1 MFRGSTVAL
10 ITPFKGGKVD
20 DKKMRELV
28 EFQIKNG
35 TNGLLPCGTT
45 GESPTLNYEE
55 HERVI
60 EVVIQASAGRV
71 PVMAGTGS
79 NSTAE
84 AIMLTQHA
92 AKAGAN
98 AALIV
103 SPYYNR
109 PSQEGLYR
117 HFKAIAESVNIP
129 IYLYNIQGRTA
140 VNIETETVAR
150 LARDCKNIVGVK
162 EASGS
167 LDQMQAVK
175 LACPK
180 EFVLLSGD
188 DALTLPVLAVGGEG
202 VISVVGNILPKETS
216 QICSLYFQGKI
227 QEATKLH
234 YQILPVVKAMFI
246 DSNPVPVKWAAE
258 LMGLCSS
265 DVRLPLC
272 ETSDVKKKQVQ
283 NVLEQYGL
291 LKDKISCS

>member
-1 MFRGSTVAL
+1 MFKGSTVAL
-10 ITPFKGGKVD
+10 VTPFKNNKVD
-20 DKKMRELV
+20 DQKLKDLV

-55 HERVI
+55 HEHVI
-60 EVVIQASAGRV
+60 EVVIQASRGRV

-79 NSTAE
+79 NSTDE

-103 SPYYNR
+103 SPYYNK
-109 PSQEGLYR
+109 PNQEGLYR
-117 HFKAIAESVNIP
+117 HFKAIADSVNIP

-175 LACPK
+175 MACPK
-180 EFVLLSGD
+180 NFILLSGD
-188 DALTLPVLAVGGEG
+188 DALTLPVLAIGGEG

-216 QICSLYFQGKI
+216 QICALYFAGKI
-227 QEATKLH
+227 AEARELH
-234 YQILPVVKAMFI
+234 YKILPVVKAMFM
-246 DSNPVPVKWAAE
+246 DTNPVPVKLAAE

-272 ETSDVKKKQVQ
+272 EMDEIKKKKLQ
-283 NVLEQYGL
+283 NVLETYGI
-291 LKDKISCS
+291 LKGQLC

>member
-1 MFRGSTVAL
+1 MFKGSTVAL
-10 ITPFKGGKVD
+10 VTPFKGGKID
-20 DKKMRELV
+20 EKKLRALV
-28 EFQIKNG
+28 EFQIRNG

-55 HERVI
+55 HRRVI
-60 EVVIQASAGRV
+60 EIVIEAAGGRV

-92 AKAGAN
+92 AKAGTN

-103 SPYYNR
+103 SPHYNK

-129 IYLYNIQGRTA
+129 VYLYNIPGRTA

-162 EASGS
+162 EASGN

-175 LACPK
+175 RTCPK
-180 EFVLLSGD
+180 NFILLSGD
-188 DALTLPVLAVGGEG
+188 DALTLPVLAIGGEG

-227 QEATKLH
+227 EEARKLH
-234 YQILPVVKAMFI
+234 YQILPVIKAMFI
-246 DSNPVPVKWAAE
+246 DTNPIPVKTAAE
-258 LMGLCSS
+258 MMGLCSS
-265 DVRLPLC
+265 EMRLPLC
-272 ETSDVKKKQVQ
+272 EMSEAKQKI
-283 NVLEQYGL
+283 
-291 LKDKISCS
+291 LKDILKNYGILK

>member
-1 MFRGSTVAL
+1 MFKGSTVAL
-10 ITPFKGGKVD
+10 VTPFKNDKVD
-20 DKKMRELV
+20 EKKLRALV

-55 HERVI
+55 HECVI
-60 EVVIQASAGRV
+60 EIVIEAASGRV

-103 SPYYNR
+103 SPYYNK

-180 EFVLLSGD
+180 NFVLLSGD
-188 DALTLPVLAVGGEG
+188 DALTLPVLAIGGEG
-202 VISVVGNILPKETS
+202 VVSVVGNILPKETA

-227 QEATKLH
+227 EEARKLH
-234 YQILPVVKAMFI
+234 YRILPVIKAMFL
-246 DSNPVPVKWAAE
+246 DTNPVPVKTAAE
-258 LMGLCSS
+258 MMGLCSS
-265 DVRLPLC
+265 EMRLPLC
-272 ETSDVKKKQVQ
+272 EMSEVKRKQLQETLKKYG
-283 NVLEQYGL
+283 VLKG
-291 LKDKISCS
+291 